1 MDFKKYIKML
11 KETLNPDKK
20 RGFEASV
27 SLAKEVGVDE
37 TRILKTPEEIDKFFL
52 E

>member
-1 MDFKKYIKML
+1 MDFKKYVKMV
-11 KETLNPDKK
+11 KETLNKDKK
-20 RGFEASV
+20 KGFEASV

-37 TRILKTPEEIDKFFL
+37 TKILKTTEEIDKFFL